1 MKLAT
6 LLPILPVA
14 LAATD
19 HAFTVEANAQGS
31 EVHGLPF
38 NALFSYFFLGH
49 SPNVTAFVGDDG
61 DALIR
66 PFPFYINTKLYQQ
79 QILTKKTIINPLNQ
93 KMYIDSAGH
102 LRYTDPSTSLPSNA
116 RALHVSHAPNDKGNY
131 TIQDEN
137 GAEAG
142 FLACPVDGPGGIAS
156 LAWQILVALPD
167 QVLPEGLRECT
178 EFWGRTF
185 GV

>member
-19 HAFTVEANAQGS
+19 RAFTVEADVQGS

-61 DALIR
+61 DAL
-66 PFPFYINTKLYQQ
+66 
-79 QILTKKTIINPLNQ
+79 TITTPLNQ
-93 KMYIDSAGH
+93 KIYIDSAGH
-102 LRYTDPSTSLPSNA
+102 LRYTDPSTRLPSNA
-116 RALHVSHAPNDKGNY
+116 RSLHVSHAPNDNGNY

-156 LAWQILVALPD
+156 LAWQISVALPD
-167 QVLPEGLRECT
+167 EVLPEGLRECT